1 MIEGVVAATTI
12 VMTAA
17 VVGTAVVANER
28 NGIRR
33 GMVRRT
39 NLPNMVAEAVAAAVV
54 IETGGVAVARE
65 GMEKSD
71 GGTMKEVVAER
82 VMITGA
88 MKEETGAIKRGVEN
102 LPIGERMEKKVGVTV
117 AIGRWMMA

>member
-71 GGTMKEVVAER
+71 GGTMKEVVAAR